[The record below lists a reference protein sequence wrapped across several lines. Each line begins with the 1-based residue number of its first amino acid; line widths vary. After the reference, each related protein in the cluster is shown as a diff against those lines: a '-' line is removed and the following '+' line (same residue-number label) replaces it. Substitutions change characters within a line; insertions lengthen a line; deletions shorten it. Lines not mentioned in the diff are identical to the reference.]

1 MPHQLS
7 TQSHKSIFKFPTN
20 FGKYRKMIEY
30 HIVTIVTIILVTDF
44 LKVNYI
50 NYFAKN
56 KILSRINILVHIRHR
71 MMYLIHKNYE
81 NHLYANSVYMQMNCI

>member
-30 HIVTIVTIILVTDF
+30 HIVTIVTIILV
-44 LKVNYI
+44 KKSI
-50 NYFAKN
+50 I
-56 KILSRINILVHIRHR
+56 ILR
-71 MMYLIHKNYE
+71 KK
-81 NHLYANSVYMQMNCI
+81 

>member
-30 HIVTIVTIILVTDF
+30 HIVTIVTIILV
-44 LKVNYI
+44 KKKYYNIAQKIRYYQEKYI
-50 NYFAKN
+50 SSYSSQDVFNT
-56 KILSRINILVHIRHR
+56 
-71 MMYLIHKNYE
+71 
-81 NHLYANSVYMQMNCI
+81 